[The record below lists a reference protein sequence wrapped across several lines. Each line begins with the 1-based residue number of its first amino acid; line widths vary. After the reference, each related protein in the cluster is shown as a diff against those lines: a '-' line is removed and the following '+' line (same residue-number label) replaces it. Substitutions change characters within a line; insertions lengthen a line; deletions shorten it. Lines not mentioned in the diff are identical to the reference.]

1 MAQRTRAASKSA
13 PVKSPVKSPVEL
25 STENSLNKSMG
36 NEKKISNS
44 HDEVLRDIVAE
55 LKTLKEC
62 VGKTVKNDE
71 LKTVI
76 TSTIKE
82 ILNDHKVEMEEL
94 LDEKNKALIETID
107 AQKNEIE
114 NLKSKIN
121 EMTTENEELK
131 KMAQSAMSKANW
143 NEQYLRKNN
152 IKVHGVKEQAAEN
165 TKAVVQ
171 KLIKE
176 NTNATL
182 NDEDIIAIHRI
193 PGRKG
198 YDRPILVKLKNNS
211 AKSVIM
217 KQRSEIKR
225 KSKNAYRLSDDV
237 TKLNSDL
244 INKLAKNDQISSA
257 WYFNGHVYGLVG
269 GVKVIFDIYDDV
281 ESKIGDFMFRKNSG

>member
-13 PVKSPVKSPVEL
+13 PVKSPVQLP
-25 STENSLNKSMG
+25 TDNSLNKSMG
-36 NEKKISNS
+36 NEKKTSNS
-44 HDEVLRDIVAE
+44 QDDVLRDIVAE
-55 LKTLKEC
+55 LKNLKEC

-94 LDEKNKALIETID
+94 WDEKNKALIDIID

-114 NLKSKIN
+114 NLKSKIH
-121 EMTTENEELK
+121 EMTTENEEFK

-143 NEQYLRKNN
+143 NEQYSRKNN

-171 KLIKE
+171 TLIKE

-198 YDRPILVKLKNNS
+198 YDRPILVRLKNNNSKS
-211 AKSVIM
+211 AIM

-225 KSKNAYRLSDDV
+225 KSKGAYRLSDDV

-257 WYFNGHVYGLVG
+257 WYFNGHVYGQVG

-281 ESKIGDFMFRKNSG
+281 EAKIGDIMFRKNSG